1 MKPGNHVIAKHFSL
15 YLVVFLIT
23 GLLLGACKPKATE
36 IPAPTETVGYP
47 TIEKSY
53 VSTADQKAVNP
64 TATATLLPVS
74 QGNSSAVNAGL
85 IILSM
90 SDGAYKHL
98 FAYHPSYMAMTRLTA
113 DAWDDDS
120 PAISPDGSKIAFTS
134 NRFGTR
140 EIYILDLASNT
151 LTQMTNSLAYEG
163 TIDWSPDG
171 SYIVYDVYQNEHF
184 DLIIQSVNDQA
195 EAPIQLTDGTT
206 NNFQPSWSPDG
217 SEIAF
222 VSDRSGRNA
231 IWLARLQNPDDRFIE
246 VAGSTN
252 ADYTNP
258 VWSPNGTKLAVSRHQ
273 NNFEI
278 VLIEPLE
285 SSTEPLVIGSGEN
298 PAWMP
303 DGSGILATL
312 RLPNETE
319 IVAYS
324 VTDRHLM
331 LPPIPMGGSI
341 SEYDWNSG
349 ALVQNI
355 QSWVSKNSLPQPA
368 LLWTDV
374 ATQPADAFS
383 RRGLVDLQNVTA
395 PQALL
400 SDAVDD
406 SFIAMRSLVNQN
418 IGWDLLATLDNAV
431 IPPTSAPM
439 PGIPENWLYTGRA
452 IGLNLAPYE
461 AGWMVV
467 SRETFAG
474 NIFWR
479 VWVKCKLQDGSCG
492 EPLQTPIWDF
502 RSRTSGEA
510 LAYENGGEFKPPPAG
525 YWFDFTDLASRF
537 GWQRLPALNNW
548 KSYFQGTQ
556 FNIFALKQ
564 DLTWQQAMLEI
575 YPPEQVDLLTG
586 VTNEN

>member
-1 MKPGNHVIAKHFSL
+1 MKPGNQVFSKHFAL
-15 YLVVFLIT
+15 YLVVIIFA
-23 GLLLGACKPKATE
+23 GLLLGACKPKSTE
-36 IPAPTETVGYP
+36 TPAPTEAVGYP
-47 TIEKSY
+47 TIENPS
-53 VSTADQKAVNP
+53 VSTPAQTGTNP
-64 TATATLLPVS
+64 TPNATLLPVS
-74 QGNSSAVNAGL
+74 QGNASAINAGL

-98 FAYHPSYMAMTRLTA
+98 FAYHPSYLAMTRLTA

-140 EIYILDLASNT
+140 EIYILDLVSNT
-151 LTQMTNSLAYEG
+151 LTQMTNSGAYEG

-171 SYIVYDVYQNEHF
+171 SYIVYDVYQNEHY
-184 DLIIQSVNDQA
+184 DLIIQSVNDQT

-217 SEIAF
+217 SELAF
-222 VSDRSGRNA
+222 VSDRSGRNT

-246 VAGSTN
+246 VIGSTE
-252 ADYTNP
+252 ADFAHP
-258 VWSPNGTKLAVSRHQ
+258 VWSPDGSKLAITRQQ
-273 NNFEI
+273 NKSEI
-278 VLIEPLE
+278 LIIQPHDSTIEPEVL
-285 SSTEPLVIGSGEN
+285 GSGEN

-319 IVAYS
+319 LIAYS
-324 VTDRHLM
+324 VSDHHLM
-331 LPPIPMGGSI
+331 LPPIPMAGSL

-349 ALVQNI
+349 SLVQNI
-355 QSWVSKNSLPQPA
+355 QSWVSKNTLPQPS
-368 LLWTDV
+368 LLWIDDTII
-374 ATQPADAFS
+374 PENS
-383 RRGLVDLQNVTA
+383 NGRRSLVDLTDVTA
-395 PQALL
+395 PQAKL

-406 SFIAMRSLVNQN
+406 SFIAMRNLLTQR

-467 SRETFAG
+467 SREEFAG
-474 NIFWR
+474 NIYWR
-479 VWVKCKLQDGSCG
+479 VWVKCKLQDGTCG
-492 EPLQTPIWDF
+492 EPLMSPIWDF
-502 RSRTSGEA
+502 QSRSSGEA
-510 LAYENGGEFKPPPAG
+510 LAYENGGETKLPPAG
-525 YWFDFTDLASRF
+525 YWVDFTDLAIRF

-548 KSYFQGTQ
+548 RSYFQGAQ
-556 FNIFALKQ
+556 FNVFALEQ
-564 DLTWQQAMLEI
+564 NLTWHQAMLEI
-575 YPPEQVDLLTG
+575 YPSEQIDLLTG
-586 VTNEN
+586 VTNEE